1 MLKAKKPNLI
11 TTMDSFSIKE
21 SKEIEIIVFFIISNK
36 WSLGGGTRHVIF
48 VISMC
53 QTTIGVG
60 GIRF

>member
-36 WSLGGGTRHVIF
+36 WSLGGDTSCYFCDLHV
-48 VISMC
+48 SNNYW
-53 QTTIGVG
+53 G
-60 GIRF
+60 GGY